1 MCKKITTKKFIE
13 RANLIHSNKYD
24 YSKVN
29 YTHSQE
35 KVIII
40 CPIHGEFTQTAGSH
54 IIKNAGCRLCG
65 REISRSKHILSTKDF
80 IKRAIGV
87 HGEKY
92 DYTSTKYINNKTKVK
107 IICPI
112 HGEFE
117 QMPKAHLRGQNC
129 SKCADQTLTTSEF
142 IKKALKIHNKKYMY
156 EKVEYKNNSTKVLI
170 TCLIHGTF
178 EQRAN
183 SHLNGK
189 GCPSCAIYGFDAN
202 KPGYLYYLKVTTND
216 GQILY
221 KIGIINKSVNE
232 RFQLNDLRKIEIIK
246 QKLYENG
253 QDALNWE
260 TKLKRK
266 YRKYQYKGPNILSS
280 GNTELFTEDIM
291 ALWYK

>member
-1 MCKKITTKKFIE
+1 MCKKITTKEFIE
-13 RANLIHSNKYD
+13 RANLIHNNKYD

-40 CPIHGEFTQTAGSH
+40 CPTHGEFTQTAGNH
-54 IIKNAGCRLCG
+54 IVKSSGCRLCG
-65 REISRSKHILSTKDF
+65 REISRSKHTLNTKEF
-80 IKRAIGV
+80 IKKAIGV

-107 IICPI
+107 IICLI
-112 HGEFE
+112 HGAFE
-117 QMPKAHLRGQNC
+117 QIPKAHLRGQNC
-129 SKCADQTLTTSEF
+129 SKCTDQTLTTSEF
-142 IKKALKIHNKKYMY
+142 IKKALKVHNKKYTY
-156 EKVEYKNNSTKVLI
+156 EKVEYKNNSTKVSI

-178 EQRAN
+178 EQIAN
-183 SHLNGK
+183 GHLNGK
-189 GCPSCAIYGFDAN
+189 GCPSCAIYGFDVN

-216 GQILY
+216 GQVLY
-221 KIGIINKSVNE
+221 KIGITNRTVNE
-232 RFQLNDLRKIEIIK
+232 RFELNDLNKIEIIK